1 MTGRPPRRRAAPPE
15 PPLDIHLRAESRR
28 WSSFGKLADLR
39 LRVAKAC
46 DAALAVAPLKPL
58 DGAELNILLTDDA
71 RIRRVHRDWR
81 GFDKATNVLSFP
93 AVPPARIAMSPA
105 LGDIVLA
112 HETLAREAE
121 AEGKS
126 LEEHFS
132 HLVIHGL
139 LHLLGEDHETEAEAD
154 RMEALEIEA
163 LARLGIRDP
172 YADSEPV
179 AAAARP
185 LARQSSSS

>member
-1 MTGRPPRRRAAPPE
+1 MTGRPPGRRVAPPN
-15 PPLDIHLRAESRR
+15 PPLEIQLRAESRR
-28 WSSFGKLADLR
+28 WSTFGKLSELR

-71 RIRRVHRDWR
+71 RIRRVNRDWR

-93 AVPPARIAMSPA
+93 AAPPDRIAKCPA

-112 HETLAREAE
+112 HETLAREAQE
-121 AEGKS
+121 EGKS
-126 LEEHFS
+126 LDDHFS